1 MPIAGDRHRIVTDDR
16 SRSAVCPAF
25 SFQPILDYRAQTF
38 RTAAGRRITTKEEA
52 IAFVNA
58 RGFIYFWPIKEVTL
72 PSLWAAAAGD
82 RPVPDEHD
90 DPGHVTWGWK
100 DEMLGARAV
109 VLCQGSAQAGNFH
122 SLDALPHFYALSE
135 NYGEPDKDYLLQYQ
149 EGRLTWEAKT
159 IYETILNEGALDT
172 VSLRKLAR
180 MTTKASD
187 SPFNRALEILQ
198 ADFKILPVG
207 IAEAGV
213 WKYAFV
219 YECVHRHYPGLLDQ
233 ARAIRQAEA
242 RRHLVELYLRSVGA
256 AGARCKPDL
265 RLVKR
270 RSRRY
275 TGHLD
280 PEKHGA
286 KRGRIFRPA
295 WGLDHAHRADLASVR
310 LLSRQKERPKGRNPP
325 GRRRWARRCPWSGR
339 RADRRWCC
347 GS

>member
-1 MPIAGDRHRIVTDDR
+1 MP
-16 SRSAVCPAF
+16 SL

-58 RGFIYFWPIKEVTL
+58 RGYVYFWPIKEVTL
-72 PSLWAAAAGD
+72 PSLWAAVAGD

-90 DPGHVTWGWK
+90 DPGHITWGWK
-100 DEMLGARAV
+100 DEMLGARQWYYAK
-109 VLCQGSAQAGNFH
+109 VLRKRATFI

-149 EGRLTWEAKT
+149 EGRLSWEAKT
-159 IYETILNEGALDT
+159 VYETILNEGALDT

-207 IAEAGV
+207 IAQAGA

-242 RRHLVELYLRSVGA
+242 RQHLIELYLRSVGA
-256 AGARCKPDL
+256 ARVRDITLLFGWPANEIAQAVDALVQAGAAQQG
-265 RLVKR
+265 V
-270 RSRRY
+270 
-275 TGHLD
+275 TV
-280 PEKHGA
+280 A
-286 KRGRIFRPA
+286 
-295 WGLDHAHRADLASVR
+295 
-310 LLSRQKERPKGRNPP
+310 ERPGE
-325 GRRRWARRCPWSGR
+325 WIVLAQLM
-339 RADRRWCC
+339 D
-347 GS
+347 

>member
-1 MPIAGDRHRIVTDDR
+1 MP
-16 SRSAVCPAF
+16 SL

-58 RGFIYFWPIKEVTL
+58 RGYVYFWPIKEVTL

-100 DEMLGARAV
+100 DEMLGARQWHYAK
-109 VLCQGSAQAGNFH
+109 VLRKRATFI
-122 SLDALPHFYALSE
+122 SLDTLPNFYALSE

-159 IYETILNEGALDT
+159 IYETILNEGPLDT

-187 SPFNRALEILQ
+187 SPFNRALETLQ

-207 IAEAGV
+207 IAQAGA

-219 YECVHRHYPGLLDQ
+219 YECVHRHYPGPARSSPRHPAGRGAAAPDRALSALGGRSPRARPEPAFRLDQ
-233 ARAIRQAEA
+233 RRC
-242 RRHLVELYLRSVGA
+242 RRH
-256 AGARCKPDL
+256 P
-265 RLVKR
+265 
-270 RSRRY
+270 
-275 TGHLD
+275 GHLG
-280 PEKHGA
+280 PERHGA
-286 KRGRIFRPA
+286 KRGRILGPA
-295 WGLDHAHRADLASVR
+295 WGLGRADGAGLASTSAAIGAKKAAHKAKSAGSTASAEA
-310 LLSRQKERPKGRNPP
+310 LSLG
-325 GRRRWARRCPWSGR
+325 WARG
-339 RADRRWCC
+339 
-347 GS
+347 